1 MPCPDSHRYSSLEL
15 SRASRRCHPRLMCA
29 VLAQA
34 AQALIT
40 HSLNG
45 EFGRYAAH
53 AVICF
58 LDPRTWSVHCACAQ
72 NQCPHAFLLLRSL
85 TMSPCV
91 ASAGHPCAGSGTHV
105 REHVVW
111 RLLALGTTGGIGIDA
126 RTPLMRS
133 VGAALAVEVAAAC
146 ATCRALIWDVSC
158 STAALEAVLASLP
171 CLVGSCNVL
180 YGQSTLCTACTM
192 PLAARSAASLGLAH
206 RNCSLAI
213 SGACFRLQNCV
224 LNVDALQLPLCS
236 L

>member
-1 MPCPDSHRYSSLEL
+1 
-15 SRASRRCHPRLMCA
+15 MCA

-58 LDPRTWSVHCACAQ
+58 LYPRTWSVHCACAQ

-105 REHVVW
+105 REHVGW

-146 ATCRALIWDVSC
+146 ASMRARPHCPGVTSALSCGPVVSC
-158 STAALEAVLASLP
+158 EERPELDLRRELRIE
-171 CLVGSCNVL
+171 G
-180 YGQSTLCTACTM
+180 
-192 PLAARSAASLGLAH
+192 
-206 RNCSLAI
+206 
-213 SGACFRLQNCV
+213 
-224 LNVDALQLPLCS
+224 
-236 L
+236 